1 MSVRPAERQCAQTSA
16 RATIQSAP
24 RSTVAYARY
33 ENKIAAR
40 GETTSADTAEEIVL
54 LLKLC
59 WRFKGIMNVRC
70 LLCLRTGSTDIS
82 FFSVHARRKLGKFD
96 GTSFTRR
103 DVTKDVTAENYR
115 LAIVM

>member
-40 GETTSADTAEEIVL
+40 GETTSADTPEEIVL
-54 LLKLC
+54 LLKL
-59 WRFKGIMNVRC
+59 
-70 LLCLRTGSTDIS
+70 
-82 FFSVHARRKLGKFD
+82 
-96 GTSFTRR
+96 
-103 DVTKDVTAENYR
+103 
-115 LAIVM
+115 